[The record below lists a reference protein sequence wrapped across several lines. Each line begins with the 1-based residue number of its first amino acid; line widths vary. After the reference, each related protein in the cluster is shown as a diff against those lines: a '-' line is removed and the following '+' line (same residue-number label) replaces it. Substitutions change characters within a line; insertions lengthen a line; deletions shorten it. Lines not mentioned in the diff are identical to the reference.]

1 MAVNFRRLGLSQESG
16 PRPIGPGSQSRGP
29 RRAEPSPEMDLLSDR
44 KWSRRTSGCCC
55 EGVVC
60 CPNMNPELP
69 QGRRSSEPP
78 RPPPNVCGV
87 NRKQLL
93 RQPPPAADVTG
104 PRQPPLAPPCRV
116 APVQDQYAHHDHRFS
131 LFLHNYYFFLFS
143 SQKPKLNSE

>member
-44 KWSRRTSGCCC
+44 KWSRRTSGCSC

-69 QGRRSSEPP
+69 QGRARRSSEPP
-78 RPPPNVCGV
+78 RHPPNVCGV

-93 RQPPPAADVTG
+93 RQPPRLLTSQVPG
-104 PRQPPLAPPCRV
+104 SPPLQGGTSAGSICTSRSPLL
-116 APVQDQYAHHDHRFS
+116 PVFAQLLFFFCS
-131 LFLHNYYFFLFS
+131 LHKNRS
-143 SQKPKLNSE
+143 